1 MIKFVLATWCKMN
14 GVDENWTIACRLT
27 FELILSSR
35 QFRNRPRLPA
45 SEEGTVRRKT
55 RESERVNGCSE
66 GGMRTSQ
73 GSQMNERGE
82 RVKKI
87 GEDVKCGCRAEV
99 REKDISWL
107 PTA

>member
-45 SEEGTVRRKT
+45 SKEGTDHGKT
-55 RESERVNGCSE
+55 RGSEGVNGWSK
-66 GGMRTSQ
+66 GGEENMSGQ
-73 GSQMNERGE
+73 PDE
-82 RVKKI
+82 
-87 GEDVKCGCRAEV
+87 
-99 REKDISWL
+99 
-107 PTA
+107 